1 MALVDHT
8 LFGVVDKVQI
18 AIDRLRQYEPPEGYY
33 LAFSGGKDSTVL
45 YELAKMSGVKFDAH
59 MSLTTVD
66 PPELIHHVK
75 RHYPEVEIVRPATT
89 MWKLIPKKNMPPSRI
104 ARYCCYHLKE
114 QGGEGRVVLTGI
126 RWEES
131 ARRRQREIVETA
143 TKKKNTLFLHPIIDW
158 LTLEVWDFIK
168 ERNLPYCSLYDEGF
182 KRLGC
187 IGCPMSGRKG
197 MLKEFE
203 RWPKYRDAYLRAFGR
218 MIAARRAKGKDLDAN
233 SGWNTPEEVMDW
245 WIYAQGKGGKGDLCD
260 GYTDQ
265 TVLFE

>member
-59 MSLTTVD
+59 MNMTSVD
-66 PPELIHHVK
+66 PPELIYHVR
-75 RHYPEVEIVRPATT
+75 RHYPDVEIHRPEIT
-89 MWKLIPKKNMPPSRI
+89 MWKLIPEKQFPPSRI
-104 ARYCCYHLKE
+104 KRYCCWYLKE
-114 QGGEGRVVLTGI
+114 QGGKERQVVATGV

-131 ARRRQREIVETA
+131 SRRKKRQIIEGNKGGSGAILNPV
-143 TKKKNTLFLHPIIDW
+143 IDW
-158 LTLEVWDFIK
+158 TTLEVWDFIK
-168 ERNLPYCSLYDEGF
+168 ERGLPYCSLYDEGF

-187 IGCPMSGRKG
+187 VGCPMAGTKG
-197 MLKEFE
+197 MLKEFA

-218 MIAARRAKGKDLDAN
+218 MIAARRAKGKDIDKE
-233 SGWNTPEEVMDW
+233 SKWNTPEEVMDW

-260 GYTDQ
+260 GYADQ

>member
-1 MALVDHT
+1 MALIDHT

-66 PPELIHHVK
+66 PPELIQHVK
-75 RHYPEVEIVRPATT
+75 RHYPEVEIHRPPIT
-89 MWKLIPKKNMPPSRI
+89 MWKLIPKNMIPPTQI
-104 ARYCCYHLKE
+104 MRYCCKHLKE
-114 QGGEGRVVLTGI
+114 HGGEGRLVLTGI

-131 ARRRQREIVETA
+131 NRRKQRQMFEISHQ
-143 TKKKNTLFLHPIIDW
+143 KNTNKTFLHPIIDW
-158 LTLEVWDFIK
+158 SILEVWDFIK
-168 ERNLPYCSLYDEGF
+168 QSGLPYCSLYDEGF
-182 KRLGC
+182 RRIGC
-187 IGCPMSGRKG
+187 IGCPMGRKKG
-197 MLKEFE
+197 MLRDFE
-203 RWPKYRDAYLRAFGR
+203 RWPKYKQAYLRAFER
-218 MIAARRAKGKDLDAN
+218 MIQARKQKNAKNQGQ
-233 SGWNTPEEVMDW
+233 SPEEAFEW
-245 WIYAQGKGGKGDLCD
+245 WIETLGHPKKGDLCD

>member
-59 MSLTTVD
+59 MHLTTVD
-66 PPELIHHVK
+66 PPELIQHVK
-75 RHYPEVEIVRPATT
+75 RHYPEVEIHRPEIT
-89 MWKLIPKKNMPPSRI
+89 MWKLIPKKLMPPTRI
-104 ARYCCYHLKE
+104 VRYCCQYLKE
-114 QGGEGRVVLTGI
+114 QGGNGRLVLTGI

-131 ARRRQREIVETA
+131 SRRKTREMMEWA
-143 TKKKNTLFLHPIIDW
+143 KDKKKQFLHPIIDW
-158 LTLEVWDFIK
+158 TSTDVWQFIRQN
-168 ERNLPYCSLYDEGF
+168 ELPYCSLYDEGF
-182 KRLGC
+182 KRIGC
-187 IGCPMSGRKG
+187 IGCPMNGTKG
-197 MLKEFE
+197 MVAQFE
-203 RWPKYRDAYLRAFGR
+203 RWPKYHRAYLNAFKNL
-218 MIAARRAKGKDLDAN
+218 IEARKVKGLPEFQKHPEDA
-233 SGWNTPEEVMDW
+233 MYW

-260 GYTDQ
+260 GYADQ

>member
-1 MALVDHT
+1 MALIDHT

-66 PPELIHHVK
+66 PPELIQHVK
-75 RHYPEVEIVRPATT
+75 RHYPEVEIHRPKIS
-89 MWKLIPKKNMPPSRI
+89 MWRLIPKNLIPPSRVI
-104 ARYCCYHLKE
+104 RYCCQYLKE
-114 QGGEGRVVLTGI
+114 QGGTGRTILTGV

-131 ARRRQREIVETA
+131 SRRKQRQVYEKSSAR
-143 TKKKNTLFLHPIIDW
+143 KNTTFLHPIIDW
-158 LTLEVWDFIK
+158 TTLEVWEFIK
-168 ERNLPYCSLYDEGF
+168 KREMPYCSLYDEGF
-182 KRLGC
+182 HRIGC
-187 IGCPMSGRKG
+187 IGCPMAGTKG
-197 MLKEFE
+197 MIKEFE
-203 RWPKYRDAYLRAFGR
+203 RWPKYRRAYLGAFAR
-218 MIAARRAKGKDLDAN
+218 MIEARRIRGKNHDNDRR
-233 SGWNTPEEVMDW
+233 WNTPEEVMDW
-245 WIYAQGKGGKGDLCD
+245 WIYAQGKGGKGDQCD